1 MLTITGYAADAQK
14 IRIKLPSKARKEVV
28 RKQAQVDSLQQVI
41 DNLQNELALRD
52 AEALELAAALSED
65 ERAIEEA
72 SQEEYTAEQTDS
84 LLSEWYARK
93 QAETFQSISEYD
105 MDSVRFTT
113 NVPDSVLVERLS
125 RMNSFITLPFNSTV
139 KNYMILYSEKNP
151 RKTEQLLG
159 LATHYFPIFEEIFD
173 RYDMPLELKYMAV
186 IESALN
192 PLARSRAGAHGMWQF
207 MYRTAKLYDLKIN
220 SFVDERLDVEKSAE
234 AAAKYLQDAYNIFG
248 DWALAISSYNC
259 GAGNVNKAIRRS
271 GGRRDFWSVYP
282 YLPRETRG
290 YVPAFVGAM
299 YAMTYYKEYGLVPE
313 QITLPAH
320 ADTFE
325 IHHNLHFKQIQ
336 AVVGTPIEV
345 IKELNPQY
353 THDIVPGNEGTYLL
367 RLPFSYTNAFIDA
380 GDSLYRYKADTLLSE
395 KVLKSIKNGGD
406 GESIR
411 YKVRSG
417 DNLSAIG
424 ARYHVSVSQLKKW
437 NGLKSNNLR
446 IGQMLTIYPRG
457 YVAPAK
463 NASTA
468 AAKSSSGSTSAN
480 ASTAKGS
487 AKNADAA
494 ANAARSSSSGTANAA
509 TSGTSAQS
517 NAASGEYTTYTVK
530 EGDSFYTIAKK
541 YPGVSA
547 QNIMSFNGISSNKIR
562 PGMKIKIPKL

>member
-14 IRIKLPSKARKEVV
+14 IRIKLPSKAKKEVV

-173 RYDMPLELKYMAV
+173 KYDMPLELKYMAV

-437 NGLKSNNLR
+437 NGLQSNNLR

-457 YVAPAK
+457 YVTPAK
-463 NASTA
+463 NASSD
-468 AAKSSSGSTSAN
+468 AAKPSAAKNASAN
-480 ASTAKGS
+480 TSTAKGS
-487 AKNADAA
+487 AKNADAVVSK
-494 ANAARSSSSGTANAA
+494 SSSSGTANAA
-509 TSGTSAQS
+509 TSGTSAHS
-517 NAASGEYTTYTVK
+517 DAVSGEYTTYTVK

>member
-1 MLTITGYAADAQK
+1 MVSALMLTITGYAADAQK
-14 IRIKLPSKARKEVV
+14 IRIKLPSRAKKEVL
-28 RKQAQVDSLQQVI
+28 RQQLQLDSLQKVI
-41 DNLQNELALRD
+41 DNLQNELARRD

-105 MDSVRFTT
+105 MDSVKFTT

-125 RMNSFITLPFNSTV
+125 KMNSFITLPFNSTV

-159 LATHYFPIFEEIFD
+159 LAMHYFPIFEEIFD

-220 SFVDERLDVEKSAE
+220 SFVDERLDVEKSTE

-380 GDSLYRYKADTLLSE
+380 GDPLYRYKADTLLSE

-457 YVAPAK
+457 YAAPAK
-463 NASTA
+463 
-468 AAKSSSGSTSAN
+468 
-480 ASTAKGS
+480 
-487 AKNADAA
+487 
-494 ANAARSSSSGTANAA
+494 SSSSGTANAA

-517 NAASGEYTTYTVK
+517 DVASGEYTTYTVK